1 MCILRFFLSKLPHI
15 PLYYFTKML
24 MILQEEAHVWQIK
37 LDVKGAPSTS
47 MHCGRALTET
57 ICCNT
62 EITNVISVFDNMIVS
77 VSFKKGIT
85 ACHFLRL

>member
-1 MCILRFFLSKLPHI
+1 
-15 PLYYFTKML
+15 

-77 VSFKKGIT
+77 VSFKKVSQPAISLGCEDTGRFSNTIRT
-85 ACHFLRL
+85 FVISV